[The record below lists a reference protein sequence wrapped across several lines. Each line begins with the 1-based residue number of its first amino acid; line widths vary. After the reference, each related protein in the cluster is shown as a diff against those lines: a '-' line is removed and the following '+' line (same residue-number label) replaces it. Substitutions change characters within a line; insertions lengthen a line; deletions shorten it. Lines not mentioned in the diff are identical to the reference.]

1 MKKIFDFIKKPVIT
15 EKTTKL
21 IEQKQYTFD
30 VDAKLTKTQIKKIF
44 EQYYGIQIKS
54 IRTHRIE
61 KKNLKKRAILSCNQ
75 EISIFEKNAQPDIIK
90 TFK

>member
-1 MKKIFDFIKKPVIT
+1 MKNIFDFIKKPVIT

-75 EISIFEKNAQPDIIK
+75 EIPIFEKNAQPDIIK